1 MYRRWLLKCFSWQ
14 EYTENINQFS
24 TFILKLFAFNYNE
37 VLAIREGFK
46 KKKKKVWKFPNFR
59 GGGGF

>member
-37 VLAIREGFK
+37 VLAISINKEKLRLK
-46 KKKKKVWKFPNFR
+46 KSAQYMYKSF
-59 GGGGF
+59 